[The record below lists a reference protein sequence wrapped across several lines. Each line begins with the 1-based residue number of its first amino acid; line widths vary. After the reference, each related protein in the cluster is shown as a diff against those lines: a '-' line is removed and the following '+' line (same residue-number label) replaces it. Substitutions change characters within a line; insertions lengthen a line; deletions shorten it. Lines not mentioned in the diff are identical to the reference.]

1 MKIGFIGLGR
11 MGQGMA
17 CNLVKAGV
25 DLVVYDTNPEAVKS
39 LVNAGAQAAASVAE
53 LASQVGVV
61 FTSLPGP
68 VQIEQVVL
76 GVGGILENMTPG
88 LVLFELSTSSLALNR
103 RMYEAFRQKGGA
115 MLDAPV
121 SGGPAGAASGD
132 LALWIGGDKEV
143 YERHLDLLRKF
154 SDKPRHVGNI
164 GAGTVTKLANNV
176 AGHMI
181 LLTMAEVFS
190 MAVKGGVEPLE
201 LWEAMRLGVVG
212 KQSPLFM
219 LTNQFLPGK
228 FDTPAFALTLAYKD
242 VMLATGLAKELGVPM
257 RLANMTLEEMTEAM
271 ARGWG
276 GKDTRVYMKL
286 QLERAGVQIEV
297 DPQQL
302 QSAIDA
308 ARARG

>member
-17 CNLVKAGV
+17 RNLAKAGV
-25 DLVVYDTNPEAVKS
+25 ELLVYDSNPDAVKS
-39 LVNAGAQAAASVAE
+39 LVDAGAQAAASVAE

-76 GVGGILENMTPG
+76 GAGGILENMAPG

-103 RMYEAFRQKGGA
+103 RMYEAFKQKGGA

-132 LALWIGGDKEV
+132 LALWIGGDKDV

-154 SDKPRHVGNI
+154 ADKPRHVGDI

-201 LWEAMRLGVVG
+201 LGEAMRLGVVG

-228 FDTPAFALTLAYKD
+228 FDTPAFALNLAHKD

-271 ARGWG
+271 TRGWG

-302 QSAIDA
+302 QRAIEA
-308 ARARG
+308 ARA